1 MISNPPSER
10 RWRSINRAEVDALCL
25 IRKRNSWKRSIRKR
39 NEEKT
44 TKFPFTFTRPKFL
57 PPPKK
62 KKIKFSLNIK
72 IRNLFVFKNST
83 FRYLVNSPPPN
94 VEPNIEHRR
103 REKNFQRPIRFQESL
118 PVYRSRCERYRAPI
132 PIPDNDA
139 ARYLMEARERE
150 IDPPMR
156 ATKRREKKARA
167 SEQEREGRKEGRGGR
182 REKRKGGGRQ

>member
-1 MISNPPSER
+1 MFNSKKKLLETIDPEKER
-10 RWRSINRAEVDALCL
+10 RKNNKISIYLY
-25 IRKRNSWKRSIRKR
+25 
-39 NEEKT
+39 T
-44 TKFPFTFTRPKFL
+44 TQIPS
-57 PPPKK
+57 PPQKK
-62 KKIKFSLNIK
+62 NKIKFFLNIK

-94 VEPNIEHRR
+94 IEPNIEHRR

>member
-62 KKIKFSLNIK
+62 KKNKILLKYKNTKSLRLQK
-72 IRNLFVFKNST
+72 A

-94 VEPNIEHRR
+94 IEPNIEHRR

>member
-62 KKIKFSLNIK
+62 KKNKILLKYKNTKSLRLQK
-72 IRNLFVFKNST
+72 A

-94 VEPNIEHRR
+94 IEPNIE
-103 REKNFQRPIRFQESL
+103 EKGKKFPTTDSFPRISPRLSVPL
-118 PVYRSRCERYRAPI
+118 RAI
-132 PIPDNDA
+132 SSADPDP
-139 ARYLMEARERE
+139 R
-150 IDPPMR
+150 
-156 ATKRREKKARA
+156 
-167 SEQEREGRKEGRGGR
+167 
-182 REKRKGGGRQ
+182 

>member
-1 MISNPPSER
+1 MFNSKKKLLETIDPEKER
-10 RWRSINRAEVDALCL
+10 RKNNKISIYLY
-25 IRKRNSWKRSIRKR
+25 
-39 NEEKT
+39 T
-44 TKFPFTFTRPKFL
+44 TQIPS
-57 PPPKK
+57 PPKK
-62 KKIKFSLNIK
+62 KKNKILLKYKNTKSLRLQK
-72 IRNLFVFKNST
+72 A

-94 VEPNIEHRR
+94 IEPNIEHRR